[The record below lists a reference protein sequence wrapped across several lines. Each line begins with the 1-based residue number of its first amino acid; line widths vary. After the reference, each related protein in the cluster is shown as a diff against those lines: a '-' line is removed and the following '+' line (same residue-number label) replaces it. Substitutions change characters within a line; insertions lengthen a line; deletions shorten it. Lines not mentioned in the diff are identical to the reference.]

1 MFYYL
6 IVAIV
11 ILLFYISEK
20 AGSKIWAFAA
30 ILLLAFVGAFRD
42 DTIGV
47 DVMVYGQKY
56 FETAVS
62 STSFKEYSLLIK
74 TEPLFLILNFLI
86 SRLTKEYYWMQ
97 FACQLLTIL
106 PVYFCSL
113 YWKQKYSLVLCFIIY
128 LLLFHFQSYNNIKQ
142 YIALS
147 FCLCAYTAL
156 LLDKK
161 KLYILFT
168 AIAITAHL
176 TSVISILFAL
186 LFYVHKIKS
195 PKKIILIDTAVL
207 VFLVGFL
214 FIFKDVLSIM
224 LSNGLDDRYTF
235 YLDNQNNSAVLDKAK
250 ILTWLISIVL
260 LIFCFYKSPK
270 KRECGF
276 IIMIVI
282 SGYILDFSGY
292 IMPYANRLSLY
303 FLFFSII
310 GIPYALYTI
319 SYTSSRKRVLALLYT
334 SLLLINFYYL
344 CIYNGG
350 VFRIYP
356 YTSKILEIRL

>member
-56 FETAVS
+56 FETAVNS
-62 STSFKEYSLLIK
+62 PSFKEYSLLIK

-224 LSNGLDDRYTF
+224 LSNGLDNRYTF

-319 SYTSSRKRVLALLYT
+319 SYTSSRKRVLALLYI

>member
-207 VFLVGFL
+207 VFLIGFL

-260 LIFCFYKSPK
+260 LIEE
-270 KRECGF
+270 KRMWVYYYDCNIRLYFGF
-276 IIMIVI
+276 FGLHNAICQQVI
-282 SGYILDFSGY
+282 SLF
-292 IMPYANRLSLY
+292 PVLLY
-303 FLFFSII
+303 
-310 GIPYALYTI
+310 YRYTI
-319 SYTSSRKRVLALLYT
+319 CFVYHIIHIFKEKSFGIIIHIIAINK
-334 SLLLINFYYL
+334 LLLPVYI
-344 CIYNGG
+344 
-350 VFRIYP
+350 
-356 YTSKILEIRL
+356 